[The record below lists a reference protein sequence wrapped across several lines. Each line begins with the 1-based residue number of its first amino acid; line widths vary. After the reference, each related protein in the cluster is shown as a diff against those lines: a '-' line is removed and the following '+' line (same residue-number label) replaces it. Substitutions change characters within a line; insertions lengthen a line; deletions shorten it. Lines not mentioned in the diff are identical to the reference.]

1 MSWNT
6 SLNLHNSTVDTV
18 QSFDTI
24 TNQILTLQS
33 NVNQKADKTGIDIIR
48 ASGFIKTN
56 GSSLQY
62 LMADGSVSYG
72 SGSGSGGSSVD
83 SSTIASIDNRIS
95 TLELQTQ
102 NVDSIFNLSTFTGDV
117 IANRYVK
124 SGGGNVNEVLLS
136 NGSVDTTVINNAIS
150 ALGRTLG
157 MNYTSGKTTFD
168 QSIDMQGNKIIYTST
183 ATSNNDLV
191 NKYFVDNS
199 LLNYLKT
206 VDANTNYLKIVDFNT
221 NITNYV
227 LVSSLNT
234 TLNNYALSSTLNNYV
249 LSSAL
254 NTLLNSYVLS
264 SSLNTTLNSYALSST
279 LSNYALSSTLNNYV
293 LSSTLNNL
301 TVPTLTTTNNYIKI
315 NRMNIGY
322 SNSNTNNMYIG
333 DYAGGTNPWGT
344 ITGSNNLLFG
354 ASSGNAIS
362 SGSRNISIGSLSSLM
377 LSTCNDNITIGNQ
390 C

>member
-18 QSFDTI
+18 QSFVTI
-24 TNQILTLQS
+24 TNQISTLQS

-72 SGSGSGGSSVD
+72 SGSGSGSSVD

-150 ALGRTLG
+150 ALGRTIG

-206 VDANTNYLKIVDFNT
+206 VDANTNYLKIVDFNS

-234 TLNNYALSSTLNNYV
+234 TLNNYALSSALNNYV

-254 NTLLNSYVLS
+254 NTLLNNYVLS
-264 SSLNTTLNSYALSST
+264 SSLNTTLNNYALSST
-279 LSNYALSSTLNNYV
+279 LSNYALSSPLNNYV

-301 TVPTLTTTNNYIKI
+301 TV
-315 NRMNIGY
+315 R
-322 SNSNTNNMYIG
+322 
-333 DYAGGTNPWGT
+333 
-344 ITGSNNLLFG
+344 
-354 ASSGNAIS
+354 
-362 SGSRNISIGSLSSLM
+362 SIE
-377 LSTCNDNITIGNQ
+377 
-390 C
+390 